1 MSWKACASVFWT
13 SAGVLLSEVS
23 FWIAALAA
31 SIFFAC
37 GFTAS
42 HTCLAQASSFSLPS
56 SPPHPD
62 SASTSTAPPDSA
74 TASFLF
80 TGLVP
85 SMAPGPGTYTPTGR
99 HQRSGHPFYMLLQP
113 FTPRERRLT
122 KTGGTPRQAGGRRVT
137 TRRPP
142 ALWPVSDQP

>member
-31 SIFFAC
+31 SIFLAC
-37 GFTAS
+37 GCTAS
-42 HTCLAQASSFSLPS
+42 QTCLAQASSLSLPS
-56 SPPHPD
+56 SLLHPD

-74 TASFLF
+74 AASFLF

-85 SMAPGPGTYTPTGR
+85 SMALGPGTYTAPARQPHAGR
-99 HQRSGHPFYMLLQP
+99 PIRSHLKPFAP
-113 FTPRERRLT
+113 GERRLT
-122 KTGGTPRQAGGRRVT
+122 A
-137 TRRPP
+137 P
-142 ALWPVSDQP
+142 A